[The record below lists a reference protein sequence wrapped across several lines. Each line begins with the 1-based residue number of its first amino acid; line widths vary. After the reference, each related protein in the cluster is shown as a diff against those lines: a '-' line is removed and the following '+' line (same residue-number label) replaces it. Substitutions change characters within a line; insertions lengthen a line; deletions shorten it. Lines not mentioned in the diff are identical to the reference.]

1 MKQLISFVL
10 MAALLTACN
19 AEPGATKA
27 ANTARGG
34 ATGSILAVT
43 EDNIGDLEQAVL
55 ISVSVAER
63 SEGPNIDA
71 TPLVDASGRMNLFTV
86 DISPPLPQEL
96 WLDFKVESRR
106 AFPKN
111 PGVLRIAIKDG
122 DQVLDSFGSVI
133 GSTAQPSE
141 SGRSVNVLA
150 GRAGL
155 PDTMLITLAVEALLM
170 PEGTDPETIDPI
182 TAEVSE
188 DRYSLAV
195 PVPPTRINTTS
206 AAAPPPPAPAATE
219 EAGSE
224 TDDAPADDA
233 AVDNDAS

>member
-1 MKQLISFVL
+1 
-10 MAALLTACN
+10 
-19 AEPGATKA
+19 
-27 ANTARGG
+27 
-34 ATGSILAVT
+34 
-43 EDNIGDLEQAVL
+43 
-55 ISVSVAER
+55 
-63 SEGPNIDA
+63 
-71 TPLVDASGRMNLFTV
+71 
-86 DISPPLPQEL
+86 
-96 WLDFKVESRR
+96 
-106 AFPKN
+106 
-111 PGVLRIAIKDG
+111 
-122 DQVLDSFGSVI
+122 
-133 GSTAQPSE
+133 
-141 SGRSVNVLA
+141 
-150 GRAGL
+150 
-155 PDTMLITLAVEALLM
+155 MLITLAVEALLM